1 MYSFHWYL
9 AIIYHPEH
17 ILSPPPPPIP
27 PDVAEALKPNTRKRK
42 RNVVESPPGSRARSP
57 DIVPDSQP
65 ASVSSSRGQSVSDI
79 ANTSSSSLGEQEEV
93 AVLLSTCSLATE
105 EERQSSSMSTE
116 TELTSIEDM
125 QAEFDIPTLEY
136 PPDDDDDEMDV
147 EMGPSVISPS
157 DDSSPVTVVPSS
169 SSVIQDNPS
178 SDTSQAT
185 QGGLI
190 QSAIRAIAPAR
201 FYGGDASASSK
212 EKAQLTS
219 NADGVASAPI
229 EIDDESAEAARSS
242 GGENQQLRYVFH
254 D

>member
-17 ILSPPPPPIP
+17 VLSPPPPRIP

-42 RNVVESPPGSRARSP
+42 RNVVESPAGSRAGSP

-65 ASVSSSRGQSVSDI
+65 ASVSSSRGQSVSDT

-105 EERQSSSMSTE
+105 EERQASSTSTE
-116 TELTSIEDM
+116 TELTSVEDM
-125 QAEFDIPTLEY
+125 QAEFDTPILEY

-147 EMGPSVISPS
+147 EMGPSILSPS
-157 DDSSPVTVVPSS
+157 DDSSPLTVVPSG
-169 SSVIQDNPS
+169 SSVIQDSSN
-178 SDTSQAT
+178 SDTSQGT

-212 EKAQLTS
+212 EKAQPPS

-229 EIDDESAEAARSS
+229 EIDDELAEAAPSS
-242 GGENQQLRYVFH
+242 GGESEQLQYVFH